1 MRQLSLSLV
10 IWLWMYLLL
19 VIEAVLVLFAT
30 KLAFDFPE
38 AGSRRFGDLEKA
50 LRRLANRRAVS
61 VVAIIALAFLLR
73 GLILPVAPIPEPG
86 IHDEFSHLLAADTFA
101 HGRLTN
107 PTHPMWV
114 HFESIHIEH
123 RPSYASMYPP
133 GQGMLLALG
142 ELLGNPFYGVWIMVA
157 LMCGAI
163 CWMLQGWLP
172 PGWALFGA
180 GLAVIRLATFSGWAN
195 SYMPGA
201 LPVVGGALVL
211 GAMPRIVRHRR
222 AWDAVVMGIGV
233 ALLVNT
239 RPYEGGVVSAA
250 AVSIVLY
257 RLGRQG
263 GGLRTAVWRLIV
275 PLALVMI
282 PTLAFMAYYNWRVF
296 GNAFTLPYQ
305 VNRATYAVE
314 GYFIW
319 QAPRA
324 APLYRNQ
331 AMADYYDGW
340 ERMIFEYRKTVLG
353 FTELC
358 LRKLTSA
365 WQFYLGPAL
374 TLPILVLPVVFK
386 DRGMRDLLVVSG
398 ICILALFVEVWSLPQ
413 YSAPAAAAILAICI
427 QALRHVRLWQWK
439 GRPVGLALVRMI
451 PLVCLAMLGIRIGI
465 SAFHLPVILGG
476 ANTWAT
482 AWSVPLGRA
491 RILSDLESHPGSHLV
506 LVRYG
511 PNHDPLREYV
521 YNGADIDGSRVVWA
535 REMSRQQNRALL
547 EYFRGRQAWV
557 LEADAEPP
565 RLMRWNADD
574 RALP

>member
-201 LPVVGGALVL
+201 LPAVGGALVL
-211 GAMPRIVRHRR
+211 GAMPRILRHRR
-222 AWDAVVMGIGV
+222 AWDAVVMGIGT
-233 ALLVNT
+233 ALLANT
-239 RPYEGGVVSAA
+239 RPYEGAIVSASA
-250 AVSIVLY
+250 LLIVLY
-257 RLGRQG
+257 KLARQRAG
-263 GGLRTAVWRLIV
+263 MPAALRRVIA
-275 PLALVMI
+275 PLALVMV

-296 GNAFTLPYQ
+296 GNALTLPYE
-305 VNRATYAVE
+305 VNRATYAVV
-314 GYFIW
+314 GVFPW
-319 QAPRA
+319 QTPKARV
-324 APLYRNQ
+324 YRHQ
-331 AMADYYDGW
+331 SMADFYNW
-340 ERMIFEYRKTVLG
+340 TRTVFEERRTLSG
-353 FTELC
+353 FAAFC
-358 LRKLTSA
+358 LLKLTET
-365 WQFYLGPAL
+365 WQFYFGPAL
-374 TLPILVLPVVFK
+374 TLPVLVLPVIFK
-386 DRGMRDLLVVSG
+386 DRRTRDLLAICGILVS
-398 ICILALFVEVWSLPQ
+398 ALFVELWYLPH
-413 YSAPAAAAILAICI
+413 YTAPVAAAILVLSI

-439 GRPVGLALVRMI
+439 GRPVGRALIRMI
-451 PLVCLAMLGIRIGI
+451 PVVCLAMLGIRIAIG
-465 SAFHLPVILGG
+465 AFHLPVGLRWPD
-476 ANTWAT
+476 TWAT
-482 AWSVPLGRA
+482 SWSVPLGRA
-491 RILSDLESHPGSHLV
+491 RILSELVSHPGSHLV
-506 LVRYG
+506 LVRFG
-511 PNHDPLREYV
+511 PDHHPLRDYV

-535 REMSRQQNRALL
+535 REMSKEQNRELI
-547 EYFRGRQAWV
+547 EYFRNRDVWV
-557 LEADAEPP
+557 LDADAAPP
-565 RLMRWNADD
+565 RLERWDAGN
-574 RALP
+574 RVPQ